1 MSQGIDSLCLGFN
14 GAADFYAVVALN
26 HIDARGSHRFPFPI
40 TLRANRRK
48 ALGPRLV
55 LLLQTPL
62 SAPALRG
69 AALPPIRHTAE
80 RPGEQG
86 SHVEPSGARRAPI
99 GPGESRK
106 AEPARTAPSHQRT
119 ASRVAAGRRLMEG
132 ARRCARGRALG
143 GALRDC
149 GDQLRMTAADKVIVR
164 RRCYSFARYSAALS
178 RNRFVISPAM
188 DSNVL
193 Y

>member
-1 MSQGIDSLCLGFN
+1 MTKGRERSDFVFLHKVDSLCLGFN

-99 GPGESRK
+99 GPGEKPEGRARPYGPISSANRISACCWQAPDGGSTAMRSRQ
-106 AEPARTAPSHQRT
+106 S
-119 ASRVAAGRRLMEG
+119 
-132 ARRCARGRALG
+132 ARR
-143 GALRDC
+143 
-149 GDQLRMTAADKVIVR
+149 
-164 RRCYSFARYSAALS
+164 
-178 RNRFVISPAM
+178 SPAGLRRPIEN
-188 DSNVL
+188 DSGG
-193 Y
+193 